1 MKVFSNLNLNKMK
14 NKNNDE
20 VPLWLLIPVL
30 LFVILLYVVAYDI
43 LIAVLTVVLNYFY
56 VFLILIFGYLYY
68 IDKEGS

>member
-1 MKVFSNLNLNKMK
+1 MK